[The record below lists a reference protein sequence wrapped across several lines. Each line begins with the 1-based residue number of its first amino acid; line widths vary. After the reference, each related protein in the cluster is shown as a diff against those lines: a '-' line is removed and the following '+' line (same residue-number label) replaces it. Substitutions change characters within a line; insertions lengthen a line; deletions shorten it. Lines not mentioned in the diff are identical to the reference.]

1 MPKVIPKVIV
11 GLSGGVDSSIAALL
25 LKKQGYDV
33 HAVFMN
39 NWHEPK
45 TDAQITYCTAAQDL
59 KDVHTICQTLDIP
72 LETVDFSDQYWDK
85 VFEYFLSEYTAGRT
99 PNPDILCNKEIKFK
113 AFLDY
118 ALAQGADFIATGHYA
133 IRKQSSGAY
142 QLCKGID
149 SNKDQSYFLYTL
161 NQWQLAHSLFPIGD
175 LEKPAVREMAKSA
188 GLITHSK
195 KDSTGI
201 CFIGERKFQAFLS
214 EYLLAKPG
222 EIQTPEG
229 EVMGTHQGLMFYTLG
244 QRQGLKIGGK
254 RGGTEQPWY
263 VAGKIMKTNR
273 LIVVQGHDHP
283 LLYTRTLHCSH
294 LHWVSGHAPGE
305 NFTASAKIRYRQ
317 TEQPCQVKQVTS
329 DCYQVEFETPQWAAT
344 PGQSIVF
351 YQKEICLGGGVILN
365 EGLI

>member
-1 MPKVIPKVIV
+1 MPKVIV

-33 HAVFMN
+33 YAVFMN
-39 NWHEPK
+39 NWHEPI
-45 TDAQITYCTAAQDL
+45 TDAQTTYCTAAQDL
-59 KDVHTICQTLDIP
+59 KDVHAICQTLEIP
-72 LETVDFSDQYWDK
+72 LETIDFSDQYWDK

-133 IRKQSSGAY
+133 IRQETSGTY
-142 QLCKGID
+142 QLKKGTD
-149 SNKDQSYFLYTL
+149 LNKDQSYFLYTL
-161 NQWQLAHSLFPIGD
+161 NQWQLAHSLFPVGE
-175 LEKPAVREMAKSA
+175 LEKPKVREMAKSA

-222 EIQTPEG
+222 KIQTSEG
-229 EVMGTHQGLMFYTLG
+229 EVIGEHQGLMFYTLG

-254 RGGTEQPWY
+254 QGAEEKPWY
-263 VAGKIMKTNR
+263 VAGKAMKTNR

-283 LLYTRTLHCSH
+283 LLFTQTLHCNH
-294 LHWVSGHAPGE
+294 LHWVSGKPPGE
-305 NFTASAKIRYRQ
+305 SFKASAKIRYRQ
-317 TEQPCQVKQVTS
+317 TEQPCQVKRIDS
-329 DCYQVEFETPQWAAT
+329 DHYQVDFEVPQWAAT

-351 YQKEICLGGGVILN
+351 YQDDICLGGGVIL
-365 EGLI
+365 EQIKQETA